1 MGALDGA
8 EVCQAVG
15 SFLPYRLS
23 KNYNKK
29 DMGLYRDDGLAIF
42 ENVSGS
48 KAEEI

>member
-8 EVCQAVG
+8 EVCEAVI
-15 SFLPYRLS
+15 SFLLYRLS

-29 DMGLYRDDGLAIF
+29 DIGLYRDDGLAIF

-48 KAEEI
+48 KAVKN